1 VAEDHSAPDPC
12 RTIANADVNMWKT
25 IANYS
30 LVLIISLTITAVCV
44 SPLLV
49 GIAIN
54 AEIKAWEQ
62 ANAEETDKFMAKVTS
77 VCGDGY
83 YISSYKVEVG
93 QLEVSCEP
101 QKDYV
106 YE

>member
-1 VAEDHSAPDPC
+1 VAEDHSAPDLC
-12 RTIANADVNMWKT
+12 RTITNTDVNMWKT

-30 LVLIISLTITAVCV
+30 LVLIVSLTITAVCV

-54 AEIKAWEQ
+54 AEIKAWEEANEEQ
-62 ANAEETDKFMAKVTS
+62 AGRFMARVTS

-83 YISSYKVEVG
+83 YISSYKVEAG

-101 QKDYV
+101 
-106 YE
+106 EGN